1 MSLTREESELALRA
15 ACCLAAA
22 DGRLTR
28 SEIGSIAKVLSASG
42 APLEVITDE
51 YILEIARRVHRD
63 GVKQTAVN
71 VRQQLMWSRTTDA
84 SFAITT
90 IYDSMKASMP
100 GEEQRLSKIMLEMMP
115 HGFLREKTSSQ
126 AGNSTC
132 RQGLPHE
139 AITVLRRA
147 SWPAMAALF
156 SLVVGVGFVVFVWL
170 SGNVEYRVIHRF
182 KVAVKSQLK
191 NPASASF
198 EETSIRFCPL
208 PACRRLNLP
217 ANGYVITSVV
227 RATNSFGGIV
237 PEKWVG
243 FFDKNG
249 AEFFVGNEREVPKYF
264 TLTELKAI
272 IDSGWSW

>member
-15 ACCLAAA
+15 ACCLAAV

-28 SEIGSIAKVLSASG
+28 SEIGSIANVLSASG

-63 GVKQTAVN
+63 GVKQTAIS
-71 VRQQLMWSRTTDA
+71 VREQLMWSRTTNA
-84 SFAITT
+84 SSAITM
-90 IYDSMKASMP
+90 IYDSMKAATPSD
-100 GEEQRLSKIMLEMMP
+100 EQRLSQIMLKIVP
-115 HGFLREKTSSQ
+115 H
-126 AGNSTC
+126 
-132 RQGLPHE
+132 GLPHQNNASQAANSSCGQRLPHK

-147 SWPAMAALF
+147 RWLSVAALF
-156 SLVVGVGFVVFVWL
+156 SLVVGVGCVLFVWF
-170 SGNVEYRVIHRF
+170 SGNVEHRVINRF
-182 KVAVKSQLK
+182 KAAVKAQLK

-198 EETSIRFCPL
+198 EDTSIRLCPL
-208 PACRRLNLP
+208 PTCRRLNLP
-217 ANGYVITSVV
+217 ANGYVITSIV

-249 AEFFVGNEREVPKYF
+249 DAFYVGDEREVPKNF
-264 TLTELKAI
+264 TLAELKAI
-272 IDSGWSW
+272 VDSGWSW